1 MVLRYN
7 GSVRVFLLLLVAAA
21 GQAGEPPS
29 DIARRVAERE
39 TASEAERANYLY
51 RQSLTVEEF
60 LARGTRTGE
69 YREVR
74 EIIFSP
80 SGERSE
86 RLAEPPVNTLKRLR
100 LTEEDF
106 RDVREIQPLL
116 LTTDRLFLYQVT
128 PKGEETIDGVA
139 CWVLQ
144 VRPRQ
149 ILSGQRLFEGMFWID
164 QRDFSILRSEGR
176 AVPQI
181 RSTRPGKENLFPYF
195 TTIREKVGEFRFPV
209 HTHADDTLD
218 FSSGPL
224 RIRMTIRYMDYKR
237 FGAES
242 KIVEETA
249 P

>member
-1 MVLRYN
+1 M
-7 GSVRVFLLLLVAAA
+7 
-21 GQAGEPPS
+21 QAGDPPP
-29 DIARRVAERE
+29 DIARRVAQRE
-39 TASEAERANYLY
+39 TASEAERAQYLY

-60 LARGTRTGE
+60 SARGTRTGE
-69 YREVR
+69 YREIR

-86 RLAEPPVNTLKRLR
+86 RLVEPPLNTLKRLR

-195 TTIREKVGEFRFPV
+195 TTIREQVGEFRFPV